1 MSLLKAAMA
10 FDGRLWPVAHT
21 HRVEENPPIRLISCN
36 GERSIVEIG
45 SNLIG
50 EMLVCS
56 GGKVKMEMRDHEG
69 FWCTVRHS
77 SKLS

>member
-1 MSLLKAAMA
+1 MA
-10 FDGRLWPVAHT
+10 FDGRLLPAAHTHT

-56 GGKVKMEMRDHEG
+56 GGKVKIEMRDHEG
-69 FWCTVRHS
+69 FSCTVRHS

>member
-1 MSLLKAAMA
+1 MVGS
-10 FDGRLWPVAHT
+10 GQPRAHT
-21 HRVEENPPIRLISCN
+21 HTEWRKIPQYVSFHLIAS
-36 GERSIVEIG
+36 ERSIVEIG

-56 GGKVKMEMRDHEG
+56 GGKVKIEMRDHEG
-69 FWCTVRHS
+69 FSCTVRHS